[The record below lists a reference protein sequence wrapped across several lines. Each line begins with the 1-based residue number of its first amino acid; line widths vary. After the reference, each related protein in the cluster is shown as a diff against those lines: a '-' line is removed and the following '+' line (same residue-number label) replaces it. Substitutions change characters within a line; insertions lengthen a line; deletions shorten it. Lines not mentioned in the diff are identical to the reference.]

1 MSEYV
6 IETNGLTR
14 FFGKNCVVSELNLKI
29 SRGSIF
35 GFLGRNGAGK
45 STTIRMLLGLLAPT
59 RGSAR
64 VLGRD

>member
-14 FFGKNCVVSELNLKI
+14 FFGKNCVVNELNLQI
-29 SRGSIF
+29 PRGSIF

>member
-14 FFGKNCVVSELNLKI
+14 YFGDKCVVAPLSLAVP
-29 SRGSIF
+29 RGSIF

-45 STTIRMLLGLLAPT
+45 STTIRMLLGLVEPT
-59 RGSAR
+59 RGYCSVR
-64 VLGRD
+64 